1 MLYIHTC
8 DVRCRD
14 FTHMYIHTRDVRR
27 RDFTASYVTGI
38 FSRED
43 LDDATV
49 YHGCM
54 ISHKFSWFHVGSR
67 SVMCIYTSL
76 QNIAN

>member
-1 MLYIHTC
+1 MLYIHTR

-14 FTHMYIHTRDVRR
+14 FTHVYIHTRDVRRRDFTHVYIHTRDVRR

-54 ISHKFSWFHVGSR
+54 ISHKFS
-67 SVMCIYTSL
+67 
-76 QNIAN
+76 